1 MVEPLLE
8 TLGVLE
14 AEKSPFC
21 RTFGSLAEL
30 KGEYVEYQPK
40 TFVFKG
46 ARGTGTT
53 GEEEDT
59 GGGAPDAFPELIV
72 SGRVKSFA
80 RNMLKTD
87 EKSDQE
93 EDEDSSNEKEEGH
106 SEIAPDTA
114 PSNHE
119 ELMKQFKGLSSSISA
134 DLMQNI

>member
-59 GGGAPDAFPELIV
+59 GGGAPDASPELIV
-72 SGRVKSFA
+72 SERVKSFA
-80 RNMLKTD
+80 RNMLKPD
-87 EKSDQE
+87 EKSDHK
-93 EDEDSSNEKEEGH
+93 DEDIANEKEEEH